1 MRFLDNQDAFLQSF
15 GIAPVHLPEKQNN
28 SKYSSCQ
35 RILRD
40 YREKCKLDIFL
51 HLCRLNYVGHGKIDV
66 TMNTQ
71 EACKK
76 ILVCIRFVL
85 LENRSVWI
93 LLKNHSIKL
102 LSYQL
107 VYPMTLERGIFS
119 YVLRIC

>member
-76 ILVCIRFVL
+76 NTSLYQVCTLGEQKRMDTPEESFDKITKL
-85 LENRSVWI
+85 SVSLPNDARTRYI
-93 LLKNHSIKL
+93 
-102 LSYQL
+102 
-107 VYPMTLERGIFS
+107 
-119 YVLRIC
+119 